1 MTTHVAYIVI
11 GLDVHN
17 DDPYVCSDIACFANY
32 DWYAK
37 PLMTCGH
44 STHAPPSIYVYVI
57 CALLFVTN

>member
-1 MTTHVAYIVI
+1 
-11 GLDVHN
+11 VHN
-17 DDPYVCSDIACFANY
+17 DDPYVFSDIACFANY

-37 PLMTCGH
+37 PLMPCGH